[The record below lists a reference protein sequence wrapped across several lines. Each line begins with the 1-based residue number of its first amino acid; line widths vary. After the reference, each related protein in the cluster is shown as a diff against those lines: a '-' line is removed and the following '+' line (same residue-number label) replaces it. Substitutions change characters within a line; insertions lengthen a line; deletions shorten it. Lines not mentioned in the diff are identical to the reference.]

1 MGTSVL
7 LDFGFLVISF
17 SISFDSSSFEEMDG
31 ESEGNRDTASLGV
44 VDGSRNTKSLGV
56 PDESRDSESLGV
68 PDGNTLAMFEGYSDC
83 ENDGGTDG
91 ISEVYVLG
99 NSVYSSSFRICA

>member
-1 MGTSVL
+1 MTGNLESSHSFPWT
-7 LDFGFLVISF
+7 ISL
-17 SISFDSSSFEEMDG
+17 DSSSFDELDG

-99 NSVYSSSFRICA
+99 NTVYSSSFRICA